1 MLGFLKQHDCKDEL
15 KEYNL
20 KVTPARLA
28 VMKFLES
35 SKQPVDVNTIL
46 AYLRKNDVNVDPAT
60 IFRMMNN
67 FLQKGIIKEIRI
79 EKGKSNYELASKEDH
94 HHLVCEKCG
103 GVESVLDNTIPRME
117 KEIKEKQGFLVKR
130 HELEFFGI
138 CKNCQS

>member
-15 KEYNL
+15 KEYSL

-35 SKQPVDVNTIL
+35 SNQPVDVSTIL
-46 AYLRKNDVNVDPAT
+46 AYLRKKDVDVDPAT
-60 IFRMMNN
+60 IFRMMND
-67 FLQKGIIKEIRI
+67 FLQKGVIKEIRI
-79 EKGKSNYELASKEDH
+79 EKRKSSYELTSKEDH

-103 GVESVLDNTIPRME
+103 GVESVLDNTIPGME
-117 KEIKEKQGFLVKR
+117 KGIKEKQGFLVKR